1 MAELRNDNHLTTKM
15 RTRFFYFVII
25 AALFII
31 PICEVDAGV
40 VVRPQ
45 YLFIDAPSKSGV
57 LTISNSG
64 DQTMEVSIELKYG
77 YHSTDDTG
85 KILIL
90 MPDQLQA
97 DDRSMVNWIRA
108 YPSRFILGPSE
119 SQGVR
124 IFANPPSGMPP
135 GEYWAKMIVTPKIS
149 KSIQQKNRRGPAIE
163 MITVVTVPLHYRV
176 KPVVAGIELVGIKD
190 INRESGLVK
199 TQANFKRV
207 GNSSFW
213 GTLQCRVLNSS
224 GRVVGTLDRNLVIY
238 KDLKMNLE
246 IPTDFT
252 GGGPYTLELT
262 AVTKRTDIRADLL
275 VNAEPQRWTFPIT
288 LQ

>member
-1 MAELRNDNHLTTKM
+1 M
-15 RTRFFYFVII
+15 RKIH
-25 AALFII
+25 FII
-31 PICEVDAGV
+31 ISLFLLLILPLTVAYSGI

-45 YLFIDAPSKSGV
+45 YLFIDAPSRSGV
-57 LTISNSG
+57 LTISNAG
-64 DQTMEVSIELKYG
+64 EQTIEVAIELKYG
-77 YHSTDDTG
+77 YHTTDDTG
-85 KILIL
+85 SIQIIL
-90 MPDQLQA
+90 PTELQA

-119 SQGVR
+119 SQGIR

-135 GEYWAKMIVTPKIS
+135 GEYWAKMFVTPHVS
-149 KSIQQKNRRGPAIE
+149 KTIEQKAKKGPAIE

-176 KPVVAGIELVGIKD
+176 KPAVSGVELQGIKE
-190 INRESGLVK
+190 INHGGGMVK
-199 TQANFKRV
+199 TQAEFKRV

-224 GRVVGTLDRNLVIY
+224 GRVVGTLDRKLVVY

-246 IPTDFT
+246 IPTDFS

-262 AVTKRTDIRADLL
+262 AVTKRTDIRAELL
-275 VNAEPQRWTFPIT
+275 ISAEPKRWTFPIT
-288 LQ
+288 IQ